1 MSERRRTTQLAGRN
15 PSIRLSPLPAG
26 NGNTLQPFPQIRG
39 GHRINVDAD
48 VLGEETRQGLQT
60 STFKIAVRVFRRSDH
75 QRKTNDETYGRLRMA
90 VYQSCH
96 VEELGLA
103 KKQHVAASGEKRLD
117 ATKQVRNFGGWL
129 VWRERSNRQAK
140 KASGR
145 RLRFAK
151 FLLQLLNARSQ
162 QSQVNLR
169 VKWIRVGKISR
180 SKHDGFLVENLGR
193 RNGRAARREKD
204 SFRES
209 RTDQVD

>member
-15 PSIRLSPLPAG
+15 PSIRLSPLPVG

-48 VLGEETRQGLQT
+48 ILGEETRQGLQT

-75 QRKTNDETYGRLRMA
+75 QRKTDDETYGRLRMA

-103 KKQHVAASGEKRLD
+103 KKQHVPASGQKRID

-140 KASGR
+140 KPVGVDFASP
-145 RLRFAK
+145 
-151 FLLQLLNARSQ
+151 S
-162 QSQVNLR
+162 S
-169 VKWIRVGKISR
+169 SC
-180 SKHDGFLVENLGR
+180 S
-193 RNGRAARREKD
+193 
-204 SFRES
+204 S
-209 RTDQVD
+209 